1 MAQGASD
8 AMTTNAPVRPDLHH
22 THASPESELQRIKE
36 PATPLAGPYGHPFHP
51 IAVTIPIGA
60 WAASLLFDL
69 ASLRSDEPR
78 VFARGSAELL
88 KTGLAGGAVASF
100 LGFLDYL
107 KIPKNSKAGVTATT
121 HLALNVTT
129 MGLYLLN
136 LTQREKRLHAD
147 ASRNDAVSQNEIGL
161 SLLALTLLGAS
172 GWLGGMLAYHFGVRV
187 ADERTQAEGLHR
199 V

>member
-1 MAQGASD
+1 
-8 AMTTNAPVRPDLHH
+8 MTTDAPVRPGLHQ
-22 THASPESELQRIKE
+22 TAASPESELQRIKE

-78 VFARGSAELL
+78 VFARGSAELV
-88 KTGLAGGAVASF
+88 KVGLAGGAVASF

-107 KIPKNSKAGVTATT
+107 KIPKNSKTGVTATT

-136 LTQREKRLHAD
+136 LTQREKRLHDGAT
-147 ASRNDAVSQNEIGL
+147 RNDAVSQNEIGL
-161 SLLALTLLGAS
+161 SLLALALLGAS

-187 ADERTQAEGLHR
+187 AGERMQAEGLHR